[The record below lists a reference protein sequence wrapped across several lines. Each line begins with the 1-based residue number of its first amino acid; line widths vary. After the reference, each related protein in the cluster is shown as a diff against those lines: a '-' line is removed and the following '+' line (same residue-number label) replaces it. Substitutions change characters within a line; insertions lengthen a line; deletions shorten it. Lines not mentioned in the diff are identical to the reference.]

1 MRRRKKSSAGTSI
14 VIMAIVTAAAITL
27 AGVFLV
33 LYIAAVRTVK
43 EIKEENNQ
51 LQGEVAVTAFSS
63 GVNAV
68 DSGALGESKA
78 VLSNEPGGGNIDE
91 LLSEKELE
99 VEDSLKQ
106 KMKELVTSDDGS
118 PLKMLRAFFPEN
130 LIYYDEEEYVFAP
143 VDDSLKMHDILQ
155 ENLVKNDRGE
165 MEYVK
170 DGVVASYKGMDVSKY
185 QGSIDWEQAKA
196 DGIEYAFIRLGIRG
210 YSTGKLALDEYF
222 EDNMSGA
229 AAAGIETGVYFFTQA
244 VNVAEAAE
252 EAQFVL
258 ESIAGYDVRCPIVF
272 DVELLPNADARANG
286 LSMEE
291 RTDAAVAFCETIKE
305 AGYVPMIYGNIK
317 CFTKLL
323 DMSKIEDY
331 EKWYAF
337 YDDYMYF
344 PYELSCWQYTENGK
358 VAGVKGNVDL
368 NISYRK
374 LWE

>member
-68 DSGALGESKA
+68 DSGALGESMA
-78 VLSNEPGGGNIDE
+78 MLSNEPGGGNIDE

-210 YSTGKLALDEYF
+210 YSTGKLSLDEYF

-291 RTDAAVAFCETIKE
+291 RTDAAVAFCEAIKE

>member
-51 LQGEVAVTAFSS
+51 LQGEVAVTAFSN

-68 DSGALGESKA
+68 DSGALGESRA
-78 VLSNEPGGGNIDE
+78 MLSNEPGVGNIDE

-291 RTDAAVAFCETIKE
+291 RTDAAVAFCEAIKE